1 MQQPRSPVRARE
13 AECSAEYAERQ
24 HTNKPVVLITGVS
37 TGIGRD
43 CAQLLIRNGYCVI
56 GTIRKQ
62 ADAESLQA
70 ELGVDFL
77 PLLLDVCDIEALPG
91 AVAQTQSWLGSQS
104 LVALVNNAGVAS
116 PNGPLAYQP
125 LSEVRAI
132 FEVNVFGLLALTQA
146 FLPLLGA
153 RQGVIA
159 RGRIINISS
168 GAGAMVTPLAGAY
181 AASKHALEAL
191 SDALRRELRFYGIAV
206 SAIEPG
212 AIRTPLWDK
221 SQSNLFYAKTDY
233 AQPMQ
238 NLHAM
243 LQGFNHTAA
252 PVESVSRV
260 VLRVLRAR
268 RPKARYPLSRMWFVA
283 RWLPVRWVDHMLT
296 RRLGLD
302 ALSSGQ
308 KSGV

>member
-1 MQQPRSPVRARE
+1 MSPVRARE
-13 AECSAEYAERQ
+13 TGQSVELAERQ
-24 HTNKPVVLITGVS
+24 PADKPVVLITGVS

-43 CAQLLIRNGYCVI
+43 CAQLLIRHGYCVI
-56 GTIRKQ
+56 GTLRRQ
-62 ADAESLQA
+62 ADAEALQA
-70 ELGVDFL
+70 ELGADFL
-77 PLLLDVCDIEALPG
+77 PLLMDVCDIEALPR
-91 AVAQTQSWLGSQS
+91 AVAQTQSWLGTQR

-116 PNGPLAYQP
+116 PNGPLAHQP
-125 LSEVRAI
+125 LAEVRAI

-153 RQGVIA
+153 RQGA
-159 RGRIINISS
+159 TGRGRIINISS

-181 AASKHALEAL
+181 AASKHALEAM
-191 SDALRRELRFYGIAV
+191 SDALRRELCFYGIAV

-221 SQSNLFYAKTDY
+221 SQSNLSYATTDY

-238 NLHAM
+238 KLHAM
-243 LQGFNHTAA
+243 LRGFNQTAA

-260 VLRVLRAR
+260 VLRALRAS
-268 RPKARYPLSRMWFVA
+268 RPKARYPLSRMWFVS
-283 RWLPVRWVDHMLT
+283 RWLPVRWVDRMLT

-308 KSGV
+308 NSRL